1 MACTDSRRGNLMG
14 LLDEVRA
21 ESNPPRRTKLD
32 EIKETL
38 TEEDFEEFM
47 VAMLDTQVSQ
57 MSLVRAL
64 QKRGI
69 HIGTGTISELRR
81 KLLRGD
87 V

>member
-1 MACTDSRRGNLMG
+1 MG

-21 ESNPPRRTKLD
+21 ESHPPRRTKLD
-32 EIKETL
+32 EIKDVL
-38 TEEDFEEFM
+38 NEEDFGEFM
-47 VAMLDTQVSQ
+47 VAMLDIHVSQ

-69 HIGTGTISELRR
+69 HIGSGTISELRR